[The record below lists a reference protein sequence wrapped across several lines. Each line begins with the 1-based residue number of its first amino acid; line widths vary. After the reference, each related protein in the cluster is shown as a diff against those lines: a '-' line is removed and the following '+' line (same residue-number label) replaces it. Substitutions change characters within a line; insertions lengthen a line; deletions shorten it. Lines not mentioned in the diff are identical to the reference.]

1 MKTQTIPL
9 QFERLSE
16 ISATDG
22 KALRRLAAL
31 LNPAA
36 AFDLPSLRR
45 FVRNGTTEIF
55 VLRDG
60 ADLAAAATAVRFTT
74 PTGSPCR
81 IEDVVVDKKHRGKGC
96 GRRIMTEV
104 LDALRRD
111 GVAGIELTS
120 RPSRVAANALY
131 QALGFARRETNVYEF
146 QF

>member
-1 MKTQTIPL
+1 MKTQTIPF

-45 FVRNGTTEIF
+45 SVRNGTTEIF

-74 PTGSPCR
+74 PTGSHCR
-81 IEDVVVDKKHRGKGC
+81 LEDVVVDEKHRGKGC

-146 QF
+146 LF